1 MSLDDVDAPLTAGL
15 RDITRGATGNG
26 RGRMRLSREVALHT
40 SDFYV
45 ESFLSV
51 RLRY

>member
-1 MSLDDVDAPLTAGL
+1 MSIDDVDAPLAAGL
-15 RDITRGATGNG
+15 RDITRATGRG